1 MTCTARHPH
10 LLKLADF
17 LNRLLRNT
25 NEEMPIDI
33 LHEKLTFVQM
43 GLLLNS
49 LVEYYHLEYEQPSQ
63 IIVSF
68 AD

>member
-1 MTCTARHPH
+1 
-10 LLKLADF
+10 
-17 LNRLLRNT
+17 
-25 NEEMPIDI
+25 MPIDI
-33 LHEKLTFVQM
+33 LHEKPTFVQM